1 MSRRDTIIISVL
13 VNAALLA
20 VLFTTAITKNS
31 TLEEPKL
38 ANNALIENTQQAKDM
53 LANNVISNLE
63 KTSNV
68 QDKPDIQKQF
78 ASLMEDKEEV
88 RKDANENKIVS
99 NNEVEKIVY
108 KLPEIAKALHEK
120 TDEKI
125 LENVFEITVRSGDS
139 LERLARANHIK
150 ISDITNLN
158 NLPNSFLRIGQKLL
172 IPTNAQIQ
180 KINTTPTLKLEE
192 RKAFESHEFY
202 IVKVGDNPYTIAI
215 KHSMKPHEL
224 LKLNN
229 LDEKKARRLKPG
241 DKLRIR

>member
-38 ANNALIENTQQAKDM
+38 VNKALVEDALQAKNM
-53 LANNVISNLE
+53 LANNVDAKEENVSNALE
-63 KTSNV
+63 
-68 QDKPDIQKQF
+68 KPDIQKQF
-78 ASLMEDKEEV
+78 ASLMEEKEEV
-88 RKDANENKIVS
+88 KKDATENKIIYNS
-99 NNEVEKIVY
+99 EAEKIVY
-108 KLPEIAKALHEK
+108 KLPQIAKAINEI

-125 LENVFEITVRSGDS
+125 LENVFEVTVKSGDS
-139 LERLARANHIK
+139 LERLARTNHIR

-172 IPTNAQIQ
+172 IPINLESQ
-180 KINTTPTLKLEE
+180 KSNPIPSLKLEE
-192 RKAFESHEFY
+192 RKAFERHEFY
-202 IVKVGDNPYTIAI
+202 VVKVGDNPYTIAV
-215 KHSMKPHEL
+215 KHSMKPTDL

>member
-38 ANNALIENTQQAKDM
+38 VNKALVEDALQANDT
-53 LANNVISNLE
+53 LANNVESKEENVSNPLE
-63 KTSNV
+63 
-68 QDKPDIQKQF
+68 KPDIQKQF
-78 ASLMEDKEEV
+78 ASLMAEKEEMK
-88 RKDANENKIVS
+88 KDDTENKIFS
-99 NNEVEKIVY
+99 NTEAEKIVY
-108 KLPEIAKALHEK
+108 KLPEIAKTANEK
-120 TDEKI
+120 TEEKI
-125 LENVFEITVRSGDS
+125 LDNFFEITVKSGDS
-139 LERLARANHIK
+139 LEKLARVNHIK
-150 ISDITNLN
+150 VSDITDLN

-172 IPTNAQIQ
+172 IPKNVESQKTNSI
-180 KINTTPTLKLEE
+180 PTQKLEE
-192 RKAFESHEFY
+192 RKTFENQEFY
-202 IVKVGDNPYTIAI
+202 IVKVGDNPYTIAV
-215 KHSMKPHEL
+215 KHSMKPNDL